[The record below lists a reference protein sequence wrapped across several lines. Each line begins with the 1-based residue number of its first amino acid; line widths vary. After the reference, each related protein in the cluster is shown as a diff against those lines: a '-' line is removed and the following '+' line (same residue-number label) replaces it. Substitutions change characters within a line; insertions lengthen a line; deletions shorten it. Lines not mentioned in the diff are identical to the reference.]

1 MKWFAVLTN
10 ARAEWMAH
18 LELRRQGYDTLYL
31 HYRGAVSHANRKI
44 GVLKPYFPRYLF
56 VGVDLGQSI
65 GKINKTQGVSTV
77 VYFGDEPMPVPSRV
91 MAELRAKGNP
101 DGLVDI
107 PAPAVRERLERGS
120 QVELASGPFAG
131 FMATVALD
139 RGPSIVVWLRS
150 FGDRLIPLTVGP
162 EDVEPLNPTGGACQ
176 SLR

>member
-18 LELRRQGYDTLYL
+18 QELRRQGYDTLYL
-31 HYRGAVSHANRKI
+31 HYMGTVSHANRKI

-56 VGVDLGQSI
+56 VGVEPGQSI
-65 GKINKTQGVSTV
+65 GKVNKTQGVSTV
-77 VYFGDEPMPVPSRV
+77 VYFGDEPLAVPDRV
-91 MAELRAKGNP
+91 MDELRAKGNR
-101 DGLVDI
+101 DGLVDV
-107 PAPAVRERLERGS
+107 PAAPVRERLERGT
-120 QVELASGPFAG
+120 QVTLESGPFAG
-131 FMATVALD
+131 FIATVSLD
-139 RGPSIVVWLRS
+139 RGASIVVWLRS